1 MTKTYIIKAITPII
15 CTARDSTQLL
25 KDVDF
30 KDADFKG
37 SSKITWS
44 TDKRKEHEIE
54 KDQIE
59 KIRII
64 YPAYFNGTDYYI
76 PGSTVKGNLL
86 KIYKR
91 ILKEENKPDADIE
104 GMVREFSNNVF
115 VSDFILE
122 KENLK
127 HVKLAQLSKV
137 QGLEKYL
144 AHGDGEH
151 PELKNDAHRDG
162 ERPKLKNDVFF
173 NSIYFEIYD
182 KDSKFKGKIRGYEK
196 YKVKIEGK
204 AKYSSNVKKIFNE
217 TEKEIFGNDNNKV
230 LSENL
235 KNLKKLEKEESKTML
250 LGGFRGFFNAFETKN
265 KEKYA
270 GKDKDT
276 EISKNGIYSIF
287 EKKDQKNKY
296 NIGYVTI
303 EEE

>member
-37 SSKITWS
+37 NSKIALS

-64 YPAYFNGTDYYI
+64 YPAYFNGIDYYI

-86 KIYKR
+86 KVYKR
-91 ILKEENKPDADIE
+91 ILKEENKYTTVDIE

-122 KENLK
+122 KESLK

-144 AHGDGEH
+144 AHEDGIP
-151 PELKNDAHRDG
+151 PE
-162 ERPKLKNDVFF
+162 LKNDVFF

-204 AKYSSNVKKIFNE
+204 AKYSSNVKKIFNK
-217 TEKEIFGNDNNKV
+217 TEKEIFGNENNKV
-230 LSENL
+230 LSE
-235 KNLKKLEKEESKTML
+235 NLKKLEKEESKMML

-270 GKDKDT
+270 GKD
-276 EISKNGIYSIF
+276 ISKNGIYSIF

>member
-144 AHGDGEH
+144 AHEDGI
-151 PELKNDAHRDG
+151 P
-162 ERPKLKNDVFF
+162 PKLKNDVFF

-217 TEKEIFGNDNNKV
+217 TEKEIFDNENNEV
-230 LSENL
+230 LS
-235 KNLKKLEKEESKTML
+235 KNLKKLEKKESKMML

-270 GKDKDT
+270 GKDKD
-276 EISKNGIYSIF
+276 ISKNGIYSIF

>member
-91 ILKEENKPDADIE
+91 ILKEENKYTNTDIK

-144 AHGDGEH
+144 AHEDGI
-151 PELKNDAHRDG
+151 P
-162 ERPKLKNDVFF
+162 PKLKNDVFF

-204 AKYSSNVKKIFNE
+204 AKYSSNVKKIFNK
-217 TEKEIFGNDNNKV
+217 TEKEIFGNENNKV
-230 LSENL
+230 LSE
-235 KNLKKLEKEESKTML
+235 NLKKLEKEESKMML

-265 KEKYA
+265 KEKYT
-270 GKDKDT
+270 GKDKDTDT

>member
-64 YPAYFNGTDYYI
+64 YPAYFNGIDYYI

-86 KIYKR
+86 KVYKR
-91 ILKEENKPDADIE
+91 ILKEENKYTTVDIE

-122 KENLK
+122 KESLK

-144 AHGDGEH
+144 AHEDGI
-151 PELKNDAHRDG
+151 P
-162 ERPKLKNDVFF
+162 PKLKNDVFF

-204 AKYSSNVKKIFNE
+204 AKYSSNVKKIFNK
-217 TEKEIFGNDNNKV
+217 TEKEIFDNENNEV
-230 LSENL
+230 LS
-235 KNLKKLEKEESKTML
+235 KNLKKLEKKESKMML
-250 LGGFRGFFNAFETKN
+250 IGGFRGFFNAFETKN
-265 KEKYA
+265 KEKYT
-270 GKDKDT
+270 GKDKDTDT

>member
-144 AHGDGEH
+144 AHGDGIP
-151 PELKNDAHRDG
+151 PE
-162 ERPKLKNDVFF
+162 LKNDVFF
-173 NSIYFEIYD
+173 NKIYFEIYD

-217 TEKEIFGNDNNKV
+217 TEKEIFGNENNKV
-230 LSENL
+230 LSE
-235 KNLKKLEKEESKTML
+235 NLKKLEKEESKMML

-270 GKDKDT
+270 GKDKD
-276 EISKNGIYSIF
+276 ISKNGIYSIF

>member
-37 SSKITWS
+37 NSKITWS

-64 YPAYFNGTDYYI
+64 YPAYFNGADYYI

-144 AHGDGEH
+144 AHEDGI
-151 PELKNDAHRDG
+151 P
-162 ERPKLKNDVFF
+162 PKLKNDVFF

-204 AKYSSNVKKIFNE
+204 AKYSSDVEEIFNK
-217 TEKEIFGNDNNKV
+217 TEKKDFGNDNNRV
-230 LSENL
+230 LFE
-235 KNLKKLEKEESKTML
+235 NLKKLEKEESKMML

-270 GKDKDT
+270 VKD
-276 EISKNGIYSIF
+276 ISKNGIYSIF

>member
-37 SSKITWS
+37 NSKIAWS

-64 YPAYFNGTDYYI
+64 YPAYFNGIDYYI

-91 ILKEENKPDADIE
+91 ILKEENKYTNTDIK

-144 AHGDGEH
+144 AHEDGIP
-151 PELKNDAHRDG
+151 PE
-162 ERPKLKNDVFF
+162 LKNDVFF
-173 NSIYFEIYD
+173 NKIYFEIYD

-204 AKYSSNVKKIFNE
+204 AKYSSNVKKIFNK
-217 TEKEIFGNDNNKV
+217 TEKEIFDNENNEV
-230 LSENL
+230 LS
-235 KNLKKLEKEESKTML
+235 KNLKKLEKEESKMML

-265 KEKYA
+265 KEKYT
-270 GKDKDT
+270 GKDKDTDT

>member
-122 KENLK
+122 KESLK

-144 AHGDGEH
+144 AHEDGIP
-151 PELKNDAHRDG
+151 PE
-162 ERPKLKNDVFF
+162 LKNDVFF

-217 TEKEIFGNDNNKV
+217 TEKEIFGNENNKV
-230 LSENL
+230 LSE
-235 KNLKKLEKEESKTML
+235 NLKKLEKEESKMML

-270 GKDKDT
+270 GKDKD
-276 EISKNGIYSIF
+276 ISKNGIYSIF

>member
-37 SSKITWS
+37 NSKIAWS

-64 YPAYFNGTDYYI
+64 YPAYFNGIDYYI

-91 ILKEENKPDADIE
+91 ILKEENKYTNTDIK

-122 KENLK
+122 KESLK

-144 AHGDGEH
+144 AHEDGIP
-151 PELKNDAHRDG
+151 PE
-162 ERPKLKNDVFF
+162 LKNDVFF

-204 AKYSSNVKKIFNE
+204 AKYSSDVEEIFNK
-217 TEKEIFGNDNNKV
+217 TEKKDFGNDNNRV
-230 LSENL
+230 LFE
-235 KNLKKLEKEESKTML
+235 NLKKLEKEESKMML

-270 GKDKDT
+270 GKDKD
-276 EISKNGIYSIF
+276 ISKNGIYSIF

>member
-64 YPAYFNGTDYYI
+64 YPAYFNGADYYI

-144 AHGDGEH
+144 AHEDGI
-151 PELKNDAHRDG
+151 P
-162 ERPKLKNDVFF
+162 PKLKNDVFF

-217 TEKEIFGNDNNKV
+217 TEKEIFGNENNKV
-230 LSENL
+230 LSE
-235 KNLKKLEKEESKTML
+235 NLKKLEKEESKMML

-270 GKDKDT
+270 GKDKD
-276 EISKNGIYSIF
+276 ISKNGIYSIF

>member
-37 SSKITWS
+37 NSKIAWS

-91 ILKEENKPDADIE
+91 ILKEENKYTNTDIK

-144 AHGDGEH
+144 AHGDGIP
-151 PELKNDAHRDG
+151 PE
-162 ERPKLKNDVFF
+162 LKNDVFF
-173 NSIYFEIYD
+173 NKIYFEIYD

-217 TEKEIFGNDNNKV
+217 TEKEIFGNENNKV
-230 LSENL
+230 LSE
-235 KNLKKLEKEESKTML
+235 NLKKLEKEESKMML

-270 GKDKDT
+270 GKD
-276 EISKNGIYSIF
+276 ISKNGIYSIF

>member
-64 YPAYFNGTDYYI
+64 YPAYFNGADYYI

-91 ILKEENKPDADIE
+91 ILKEENKYTTVDIE

-144 AHGDGEH
+144 AHGDGIP
-151 PELKNDAHRDG
+151 PE
-162 ERPKLKNDVFF
+162 LKNDVFF
-173 NSIYFEIYD
+173 NKIYFEIYD

-204 AKYSSNVKKIFNE
+204 AKYSSNVKKIFNK
-217 TEKEIFGNDNNKV
+217 TEKEIFDNENNEV
-230 LSENL
+230 LS
-235 KNLKKLEKEESKTML
+235 KNLKKLEKKESKMML
-250 LGGFRGFFNAFETKN
+250 IGGFRGFFNAFETKN
-265 KEKYA
+265 KEKYT
-270 GKDKDT
+270 GKDKDTDT

>member
-64 YPAYFNGTDYYI
+64 YPAYFNGIDYYI

-86 KIYKR
+86 KVYKR
-91 ILKEENKPDADIE
+91 ILKEENKYTTVDIE

-122 KENLK
+122 KESLK

-144 AHGDGEH
+144 AHEDGI
-151 PELKNDAHRDG
+151 P
-162 ERPKLKNDVFF
+162 PKLKNDVFF

-204 AKYSSNVKKIFNE
+204 AKYSSNVKKIFNK
-217 TEKEIFGNDNNKV
+217 TEKEIFDNENNEV
-230 LSENL
+230 LS
-235 KNLKKLEKEESKTML
+235 KNLKKLEKKESKMML
-250 LGGFRGFFNAFETKN
+250 IGGFRGFFNAFETKN

-270 GKDKDT
+270 VKD
-276 EISKNGIYSIF
+276 ISKNGIYSIF

>member
-37 SSKITWS
+37 NSKIAWS

-64 YPAYFNGTDYYI
+64 YPAYFNGIDYYI

-86 KIYKR
+86 KVYKR
-91 ILKEENKPDADIE
+91 ILKEENKYTTVDIE

-144 AHGDGEH
+144 AHEDGI
-151 PELKNDAHRDG
+151 P
-162 ERPKLKNDVFF
+162 PKLKNDVFF

-204 AKYSSNVKKIFNE
+204 AKYSSNVKKIFNK
-217 TEKEIFGNDNNKV
+217 TEKEIFDNENNEV
-230 LSENL
+230 LS
-235 KNLKKLEKEESKTML
+235 KNLKKLEKKESKMML
-250 LGGFRGFFNAFETKN
+250 IGGFRGFFNAFETKN

-270 GKDKDT
+270 GKD
-276 EISKNGIYSIF
+276 ISKNGIYSIF

>member
-64 YPAYFNGTDYYI
+64 YPAYFNGIDYYI

-86 KIYKR
+86 KVYKR
-91 ILKEENKPDADIE
+91 ILKEENKYTTVDIE

-122 KENLK
+122 KESLK

-144 AHGDGEH
+144 AHEDGIP
-151 PELKNDAHRDG
+151 PE
-162 ERPKLKNDVFF
+162 LKNDVFF

-204 AKYSSNVKKIFNE
+204 AKYSSNVKKIFNK
-217 TEKEIFGNDNNKV
+217 TEKEIFDNENNEV
-230 LSENL
+230 LS
-235 KNLKKLEKEESKTML
+235 KNLKKLEKKESKMML
-250 LGGFRGFFNAFETKN
+250 IGGFRGFFNAFETKN
-265 KEKYA
+265 KEKYT
-270 GKDKDT
+270 GKDKDTDT

>member
-64 YPAYFNGTDYYI
+64 YPAYFNGIDYYI

-91 ILKEENKPDADIE
+91 ILKEENKYTNTDIK

-122 KENLK
+122 KESLK

-144 AHGDGEH
+144 AHGDGIP
-151 PELKNDAHRDG
+151 PE
-162 ERPKLKNDVFF
+162 LKNDVFF
-173 NSIYFEIYD
+173 NKIYFEIYD

-217 TEKEIFGNDNNKV
+217 TEKEIFGNENNKV
-230 LSENL
+230 LSE
-235 KNLKKLEKEESKTML
+235 NLKKLEKEESKMML

-270 GKDKDT
+270 GKDKD
-276 EISKNGIYSIF
+276 ISKNGIYSIF

>member
-64 YPAYFNGTDYYI
+64 YPAYFNGIDYYI

-86 KIYKR
+86 KVYKR
-91 ILKEENKPDADIE
+91 ILKEENKYTNTDIK

-144 AHGDGEH
+144 AHEDGI
-151 PELKNDAHRDG
+151 P
-162 ERPKLKNDVFF
+162 PKLKNDVFF

-204 AKYSSNVKKIFNE
+204 AKYSSNVKKIFNK
-217 TEKEIFGNDNNKV
+217 TEKEIFDNENNEV
-230 LSENL
+230 LS
-235 KNLKKLEKEESKTML
+235 KNLKKLEKKESKMML
-250 LGGFRGFFNAFETKN
+250 IGGFRGFFNAFETKN
-265 KEKYA
+265 KEKYT
-270 GKDKDT
+270 GKDKDTDT

>member
-91 ILKEENKPDADIE
+91 ILKEENKYTNTDIK

-144 AHGDGEH
+144 AHGDGIP
-151 PELKNDAHRDG
+151 PE
-162 ERPKLKNDVFF
+162 LKNDVFF
-173 NSIYFEIYD
+173 NKIYFEIYD

-204 AKYSSNVKKIFNE
+204 AKYSSNVKKIFNK
-217 TEKEIFGNDNNKV
+217 TEKEIFDNENNEV
-230 LSENL
+230 LS
-235 KNLKKLEKEESKTML
+235 KNLKKLEKKESKMML
-250 LGGFRGFFNAFETKN
+250 IGGFRGFFNAFETKN

-270 GKDKDT
+270 GKDKD
-276 EISKNGIYSIF
+276 ISKNGIYSIF

>member
-64 YPAYFNGTDYYI
+64 YPAYFNGIDYYI

-91 ILKEENKPDADIE
+91 ILKEENKYTNTDIK

-144 AHGDGEH
+144 AHEDGI
-151 PELKNDAHRDG
+151 P
-162 ERPKLKNDVFF
+162 PKLKNDVFF

-204 AKYSSNVKKIFNE
+204 AKYSSNVKKIFNK
-217 TEKEIFGNDNNKV
+217 TEKEIFDNENNEV
-230 LSENL
+230 LS
-235 KNLKKLEKEESKTML
+235 KNLKKLEKKESKMML
-250 LGGFRGFFNAFETKN
+250 IGGFRGFFNAFETKN
-265 KEKYA
+265 KEKYT
-270 GKDKDT
+270 GKDKDTDT

>member
-64 YPAYFNGTDYYI
+64 YPAYFNGIDYYI

-86 KIYKR
+86 KVYKR
-91 ILKEENKPDADIE
+91 ILKEENKYTTVDIE

-122 KENLK
+122 KESLK

-144 AHGDGEH
+144 AHGDGIP
-151 PELKNDAHRDG
+151 PE
-162 ERPKLKNDVFF
+162 LKNDVFF
-173 NSIYFEIYD
+173 NKIYFEIYD

-204 AKYSSNVKKIFNE
+204 AKYSSNVKKIFNK
-217 TEKEIFGNDNNKV
+217 TEKEIFDNENNEV
-230 LSENL
+230 LS
-235 KNLKKLEKEESKTML
+235 KNLKKLEKKESKMML
-250 LGGFRGFFNAFETKN
+250 IGGFRGFFNAFETKN
-265 KEKYA
+265 KEKYT
-270 GKDKDT
+270 GKDKDTDT

>member
-37 SSKITWS
+37 NSKIAWS

-64 YPAYFNGTDYYI
+64 YPAYFNGIDYYI

-86 KIYKR
+86 KVYKR
-91 ILKEENKPDADIE
+91 ILKEENKYTTVDIE

-144 AHGDGEH
+144 AHGDGIP
-151 PELKNDAHRDG
+151 PE
-162 ERPKLKNDVFF
+162 LKNDVFF
-173 NSIYFEIYD
+173 NKIYFEIYD

-217 TEKEIFGNDNNKV
+217 TEKEIFGNENNKV
-230 LSENL
+230 LSE
-235 KNLKKLEKEESKTML
+235 NLKKLEKEESKMML

-265 KEKYA
+265 KEKYT
-270 GKDKDT
+270 GKDKDTDT

>member
-64 YPAYFNGTDYYI
+64 YPAYFNGIDYYI

-91 ILKEENKPDADIE
+91 ILKEENKYTNTDIK

-144 AHGDGEH
+144 AHGDGIP
-151 PELKNDAHRDG
+151 PE
-162 ERPKLKNDVFF
+162 LKNDVFF
-173 NSIYFEIYD
+173 NKIYFEIYD

-217 TEKEIFGNDNNKV
+217 TEKEIFGNENNKV
-230 LSENL
+230 LSE
-235 KNLKKLEKEESKTML
+235 NLKKLEKEESKMML

-270 GKDKDT
+270 VKD
-276 EISKNGIYSIF
+276 ISKNGIYSIF

>member
-37 SSKITWS
+37 NSKIAWS

-64 YPAYFNGTDYYI
+64 YPAYFNGIDYYI

-86 KIYKR
+86 KVYKR
-91 ILKEENKPDADIE
+91 ILKEENKYTTVDIE

-122 KENLK
+122 KESLK

-144 AHGDGEH
+144 AHGDGIP
-151 PELKNDAHRDG
+151 PE
-162 ERPKLKNDVFF
+162 LKNDVFF
-173 NSIYFEIYD
+173 NKIYFEIYD

-217 TEKEIFGNDNNKV
+217 TEKEIFGNENNKV

-235 KNLKKLEKEESKTML
+235 KKLEKKESKMML
-250 LGGFRGFFNAFETKN
+250 IGGFRGFFNAFETKN
-265 KEKYA
+265 KEKYT
-270 GKDKDT
+270 GKDKDTDT

>member
-64 YPAYFNGTDYYI
+64 YPAYFNGADYYI

-86 KIYKR
+86 KVYKR
-91 ILKEENKPDADIE
+91 ILKEENKYTTVDIE

-144 AHGDGEH
+144 AHEDGIP
-151 PELKNDAHRDG
+151 PE
-162 ERPKLKNDVFF
+162 LKNDVFF
-173 NSIYFEIYD
+173 NKIYFEIYD

-217 TEKEIFGNDNNKV
+217 TEKEIFGNENNKV
-230 LSENL
+230 LSE
-235 KNLKKLEKEESKTML
+235 NLKKLEKEESKMML

-270 GKDKDT
+270 GKDKD
-276 EISKNGIYSIF
+276 ISKNGIYSIF

>member
-64 YPAYFNGTDYYI
+64 YPAYFNGIDYYI

-86 KIYKR
+86 KVYKR
-91 ILKEENKPDADIE
+91 ILKEENKYTTVDIE

-122 KENLK
+122 KESLK

-144 AHGDGEH
+144 AHEDGIP
-151 PELKNDAHRDG
+151 PE
-162 ERPKLKNDVFF
+162 LKNDVFF
-173 NSIYFEIYD
+173 NKIYFEIYD

-217 TEKEIFGNDNNKV
+217 TEKEIFGNENNKV
-230 LSENL
+230 LSE
-235 KNLKKLEKEESKTML
+235 NLKKLEKEESKMML

-270 GKDKDT
+270 GKDKD
-276 EISKNGIYSIF
+276 ISKNGIYSIF

>member
-64 YPAYFNGTDYYI
+64 YPAYFNGIDYYI

-91 ILKEENKPDADIE
+91 ILKEENKYTNTDIK

-144 AHGDGEH
+144 AHEDGIP
-151 PELKNDAHRDG
+151 PE
-162 ERPKLKNDVFF
+162 LKNDVFF

-204 AKYSSNVKKIFNE
+204 AKYSSNVKKIFNK
-217 TEKEIFGNDNNKV
+217 TEKEIFDNENNEV
-230 LSENL
+230 LS
-235 KNLKKLEKEESKTML
+235 KNLKKLEKKESKMML
-250 LGGFRGFFNAFETKN
+250 IGGFRGFFNAFETKN
-265 KEKYA
+265 KEKYT
-270 GKDKDT
+270 GKDKDTDT

>member
-37 SSKITWS
+37 NSKIAWS

-64 YPAYFNGTDYYI
+64 YPAYFNGIDYYI

-86 KIYKR
+86 KVYKR
-91 ILKEENKPDADIE
+91 ILKEENKYTNTDIK

-122 KENLK
+122 KESLK

-144 AHGDGEH
+144 AHEDGIP
-151 PELKNDAHRDG
+151 PE
-162 ERPKLKNDVFF
+162 LKNDVFF

-204 AKYSSNVKKIFNE
+204 AKYSSNVKKIFNK
-217 TEKEIFGNDNNKV
+217 TEKEIFDNENNEV
-230 LSENL
+230 LS
-235 KNLKKLEKEESKTML
+235 KNLKKLEKKESKMML
-250 LGGFRGFFNAFETKN
+250 IGGFRGFFNAFETKN
-265 KEKYA
+265 KEKYT
-270 GKDKDT
+270 GKDKDTDT

>member
-64 YPAYFNGTDYYI
+64 YPAYFNGADYYI

-91 ILKEENKPDADIE
+91 ILKEENKYTNTDIK

-144 AHGDGEH
+144 AHEDGIP
-151 PELKNDAHRDG
+151 PE
-162 ERPKLKNDVFF
+162 LKNDVFF
-173 NSIYFEIYD
+173 NKIYFEIYD

-204 AKYSSNVKKIFNE
+204 AKYSSNVKKIFNK
-217 TEKEIFGNDNNKV
+217 TEKEIFDNENNEV
-230 LSENL
+230 LS
-235 KNLKKLEKEESKTML
+235 KNLKKLEKKESKMML
-250 LGGFRGFFNAFETKN
+250 IGGFRGFFNAFETKN

-270 GKDKDT
+270 GKDKD
-276 EISKNGIYSIF
+276 ISKNGIYSIF

>member
-37 SSKITWS
+37 NSKIAWS

-64 YPAYFNGTDYYI
+64 YPAYFNGIDYYI

-86 KIYKR
+86 KVYKR
-91 ILKEENKPDADIE
+91 ILKEENKYTTVDIE

-122 KENLK
+122 KESLK

-144 AHGDGEH
+144 AHEDGIP
-151 PELKNDAHRDG
+151 PE
-162 ERPKLKNDVFF
+162 LKNDVFF

-204 AKYSSNVKKIFNE
+204 AKYSSDVEEIFNK
-217 TEKEIFGNDNNKV
+217 TEKKDFGNDNNRV
-230 LSENL
+230 LFE
-235 KNLKKLEKEESKTML
+235 NLKKLEKEESKMML

-265 KEKYA
+265 KEKYT
-270 GKDKDT
+270 GKDKDTDT

>member
-91 ILKEENKPDADIE
+91 ILKEENKADVDIE

-144 AHGDGEH
+144 AHEDGIP
-151 PELKNDAHRDG
+151 PE
-162 ERPKLKNDVFF
+162 LKNDVFF
-173 NSIYFEIYD
+173 NKIYFEIYD

-217 TEKEIFGNDNNKV
+217 TEKEIFGNENNKV
-230 LSENL
+230 LSE
-235 KNLKKLEKEESKTML
+235 NLKKLEKEESKMML

-270 GKDKDT
+270 GKD
-276 EISKNGIYSIF
+276 ISKNGIYSIF

>member
-30 KDADFKG
+30 KDVDFKG
-37 SSKITWS
+37 NSKIAWS

-64 YPAYFNGTDYYI
+64 YPAYFNGADYYI

-144 AHGDGEH
+144 AHGDGIP
-151 PELKNDAHRDG
+151 PE
-162 ERPKLKNDVFF
+162 LKNDVFF
-173 NSIYFEIYD
+173 NKIYFEIYD

-217 TEKEIFGNDNNKV
+217 TEKEIFGNENNKV
-230 LSENL
+230 LSE
-235 KNLKKLEKEESKTML
+235 NLKKLEKEESKMML

-270 GKDKDT
+270 GKDKD
-276 EISKNGIYSIF
+276 ISKNGIYSIF

>member
-64 YPAYFNGTDYYI
+64 YPAYFNGIDYYI

-86 KIYKR
+86 KVYKR
-91 ILKEENKPDADIE
+91 ILKEENKYTTVDIE

-144 AHGDGEH
+144 AHGDGIP
-151 PELKNDAHRDG
+151 PE
-162 ERPKLKNDVFF
+162 LKNDVFF
-173 NSIYFEIYD
+173 NKIYFEIYD

-217 TEKEIFGNDNNKV
+217 TEKEIFGNENNKV
-230 LSENL
+230 LSE
-235 KNLKKLEKEESKTML
+235 NLKKLEKEESKMML

-270 GKDKDT
+270 GKDKD
-276 EISKNGIYSIF
+276 ISKNGIYSIF

>member
-151 PELKNDAHRDG
+151 PELKND
-162 ERPKLKNDVFF
+162 VFF

-230 LSENL
+230 LSE
-235 KNLKKLEKEESKTML
+235 NLKKLEKEESKTML

>member
-64 YPAYFNGTDYYI
+64 YPAYFNGIDYYI

-86 KIYKR
+86 KVYKR

-144 AHGDGEH
+144 AHGDGIP
-151 PELKNDAHRDG
+151 PELKN
-162 ERPKLKNDVFF
+162 NVFF
-173 NSIYFEIYD
+173 NKIYFEIYD

-217 TEKEIFGNDNNKV
+217 TEKEIFGNENNKV
-230 LSENL
+230 LSE
-235 KNLKKLEKEESKTML
+235 NLKKLEKEESKMML

-270 GKDKDT
+270 GKDKD
-276 EISKNGIYSIF
+276 ISKNGIYSIF

>member
-37 SSKITWS
+37 NSKIAWS

-64 YPAYFNGTDYYI
+64 YPAYFNGIDYYI

-86 KIYKR
+86 KVYKR
-91 ILKEENKPDADIE
+91 ILKEENKYTNTDIK

-122 KENLK
+122 KESLK

-144 AHGDGEH
+144 AHEDGI
-151 PELKNDAHRDG
+151 P
-162 ERPKLKNDVFF
+162 PKLKNDVFF

-204 AKYSSNVKKIFNE
+204 AKYSSNVKKIFNK
-217 TEKEIFGNDNNKV
+217 TEKEIFDNENNEV
-230 LSENL
+230 LS
-235 KNLKKLEKEESKTML
+235 KNLKKLEKKESKMML
-250 LGGFRGFFNAFETKN
+250 IGGFRGFFNAFETKN

-270 GKDKDT
+270 GKDKD
-276 EISKNGIYSIF
+276 ISKNGIYSIF

>member
-91 ILKEENKPDADIE
+91 ILKEENKYTNTDIK

-122 KENLK
+122 KESLK

-144 AHGDGEH
+144 AHEDGIP
-151 PELKNDAHRDG
+151 PE
-162 ERPKLKNDVFF
+162 LKNDVFF

-204 AKYSSNVKKIFNE
+204 AKYSSDVEEIFNK
-217 TEKEIFGNDNNKV
+217 TEKEIFDNENNEV
-230 LSENL
+230 LS
-235 KNLKKLEKEESKTML
+235 KNLKKLEKKESKMML
-250 LGGFRGFFNAFETKN
+250 IGGFRGFFNAFETKN
-265 KEKYA
+265 KEKYT
-270 GKDKDT
+270 GKDKDTDT

>member
-91 ILKEENKPDADIE
+91 ILKEENKYTNTDIK

-144 AHGDGEH
+144 AHGDGIP
-151 PELKNDAHRDG
+151 PE
-162 ERPKLKNDVFF
+162 LKNDVFF
-173 NSIYFEIYD
+173 NKIYFEIYD

-204 AKYSSNVKKIFNE
+204 AKYSSDVEEIFNK
-217 TEKEIFGNDNNKV
+217 TEKKDFGNDNNRV
-230 LSENL
+230 LFE
-235 KNLKKLEKEESKTML
+235 NLKKLEKEESKMML

-265 KEKYA
+265 KEKYT
-270 GKDKDT
+270 GKDKD
-276 EISKNGIYSIF
+276 ISKNGIYSIF

>member
-64 YPAYFNGTDYYI
+64 YPAYFNGIDYYI

-86 KIYKR
+86 KVYKR
-91 ILKEENKPDADIE
+91 ILKEENKYTTVDIE

-122 KENLK
+122 KESLK

-144 AHGDGEH
+144 AHEDGIP
-151 PELKNDAHRDG
+151 PE
-162 ERPKLKNDVFF
+162 LKNDVFF

-217 TEKEIFGNDNNKV
+217 TEKEIFGNENNKV
-230 LSENL
+230 LSE
-235 KNLKKLEKEESKTML
+235 NLKKLEKEESKMML

-270 GKDKDT
+270 GKDKD
-276 EISKNGIYSIF
+276 ISKNGIYSIF